1 MKKIVLL
8 VATTILSSSMF
19 AQIYMAKSCE
29 INFFSKTSMKD
40 IDATNKAA
48 KPLLNTATGDL
59 QMKIVMTAF
68 VFPDAFMQEHFNE
81 NYVESEKFPNCIFK
95 GKVNEKIDYTKDGE
109 NKATVTGIIDMHGV
123 KKEVTLDGTIT
134 VKGTEITMASKFRI
148 HIADYA
154 IKVPS
159 LYVTTIAED
168 VDCKLNAV
176 LEPFKKN

>member
-1 MKKIVLL
+1 MKKIVLIFIASL
-8 VATTILSSSMF
+8 FCSGTF

-29 INFFSKTSMKD
+29 ISFFSKTPMKD

-48 KPLLNTATGDL
+48 KPLLNTATGDI
-59 QMKIVMTAF
+59 QIKIAMSAF

-109 NKATVTGIIDMHGV
+109 YKATVTGTIDMHGV
-123 KKEVTLDGTIT
+123 KKDVTLEGTIT
-134 VKGTEITMASKFRI
+134 VKGTEISLATKFKI
-148 HIADYA
+148 HVADYA

-168 VDCKLNAV
+168 VDVKLDAV

>member
-1 MKKIVLL
+1 MKKVVLL
-8 VATTILSSSMF
+8 VASTILSSSIF

-29 INFFSKTSMKD
+29 ISFFSKTSMKD

-48 KPLLNTATGDL
+48 KPLLNTATGDV
-59 QMKIVMTAF
+59 QIKIVMTAF

-109 NKATVTGIIDMHGV
+109 YKATVTGTIDMHGV
-123 KKEVTLDGTIT
+123 KKDVTLDGTIT
-134 VKGTEITMASKFRI
+134 VKGTEITMSTKFRI
-148 HIADYA
+148 HIADYS

-168 VDCKLNAV
+168 VDVKLNAV
-176 LEPFKKN
+176 LEPYKKN

>member
-19 AQIYMAKSCE
+19 AQIYIAKNCE
-29 INFFSKTSMKD
+29 ISFFSKTSMKD

-109 NKATVTGIIDMHGV
+109 NKATVTGTIDMHGV

-134 VKGTEITMASKFRI
+134 VKGTEITMSSKFRI

-168 VDCKLNAV
+168 VDCKFNAV